1 MKDQDS
7 FVHNMNSFH
16 ELGATVCDILYFL
29 QLFSFSEY
37 FFLHFTLNKSNTANF
52 ILKSN
57 ISQNLISASDEH
69 QNSTLIY
76 INLSNNRDSMLFK
89 TIGNRFIVK
98 LYSKFIER
106 SFSSVAKFYI
116 PPIPIFIN
124 WCDFTTYL
132 HKRKTFMLAF

>member
-37 FFLHFTLNKSNTANF
+37 FFLHFALNKCNTANS
-52 ILKSN
+52 IINLTKSR
-57 ISQNLISASDEH
+57 NLILASNEH
-69 QNSTLIY
+69 QNLTLIY
-76 INLSNNRDSMLFK
+76 INFSKKKNLQ
-89 TIGNRFIVK
+89 
-98 LYSKFIER
+98 YSKRFEIV
-106 SFSSVAKFYI
+106 SLLTYSLNYQYNLSSASKFDI